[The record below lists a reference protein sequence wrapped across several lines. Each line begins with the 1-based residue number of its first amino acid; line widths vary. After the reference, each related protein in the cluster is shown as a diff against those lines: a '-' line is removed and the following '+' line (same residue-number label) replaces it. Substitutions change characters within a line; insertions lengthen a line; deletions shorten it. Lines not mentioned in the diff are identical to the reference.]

1 MSKASVLQVNRPQKG
16 TPRSLNTLQAG
27 RAVACLAVLLFH
39 TNFTLSLPKYLG
51 REIFPVFGV
60 GGAGVQFFFVLSGF
74 VILLAHRKDI
84 DRPSKVREF
93 LWKRFRRVYPV
104 LWIVLLLVIPA
115 FLLVPS
121 YGTGKELG
129 FGSIVPAF
137 LLSPSQQDYLLKP
150 MWTLRHEV
158 LFYLIFSVSIWRR
171 RTGFAI
177 GAIWLLLSAIVPWLH
192 LDFPWSFLF
201 SSNHLLFAFGIL
213 ACLAFQSAQVPR
225 SAALTA
231 AVIGAIAFSS
241 VWFIDLYKVL
251 TIRDALNVLY
261 GLGAALMV
269 LGLAV
274 LERDRGLWVPETLT
288 FLGEAS
294 YSIYLVHF
302 PALSA
307 AIKVTLMLNR
317 LLRAPAPIVFVTA
330 ASAALGAGV
339 LFHLAIERPLMV
351 QLTRRSKLLEPT
363 AVTV

>member
-1 MSKASVLQVNRPQKG
+1 M

-51 REIFPVFGV
+51 REIFPIVGV
-60 GGAGVQFFFVLSGF
+60 GGAGVQYFFVLSGF

-84 DRPSKVREF
+84 DKPSKVAEF
-93 LWKRFRRVYPV
+93 LWKRFRRVYPL
-104 LWIVLLLVIPA
+104 LWIVLLLVIPV

-137 LLSPSQQDYLLKP
+137 LLSPSPQDYLLKP

-171 RTGFAI
+171 RIGFAV
-177 GAIWLLLSAIVPWLH
+177 GGIWIALGAIVPWFH

-201 SSNHLLFAFGIL
+201 SSNHFLFAFGML
-213 ACLAFQSAQVPR
+213 ACVAFQSGHVPR
-225 SAALTA
+225 SAALIATVA
-231 AVIGAIAFSS
+231 GAILFAN
-241 VWFIDLYKVL
+241 VWFVDLHRVL
-251 TIRDALNVLY
+251 TVRDALNVLY
-261 GLGAALMV
+261 GLAAALMV

-274 LERDRGLWVPETLT
+274 IERDRGLRVPGTLR

-307 AIKVTLMLNR
+307 AIKVALTLNK
-317 LLRAPAPIVFVTA
+317 LLRAPDTIVFVAT

-339 LFHLAIERPLMV
+339 LFHLAIERPLMLL
-351 QLTRRSKLLEPT
+351 LTKPKKIRERSVV
-363 AVTV
+363 AV

>member
-1 MSKASVLQVNRPQKG
+1 MA
-16 TPRSLNTLQAG
+16 PRSLNTLQAG

-39 TNFTLSLPKYLG
+39 TDVTLALPKYLG
-51 REIFPVFGV
+51 REIFPIFGV

-74 VILLAHRKDI
+74 VILLAHLKDI
-84 DRPSKVREF
+84 DKPSKVAEF
-93 LWKRFRRVYPV
+93 LWKRFRRVYPM
-104 LWIVLLLVIPA
+104 LWIVLLLVIPV

-137 LLSPSQQDYLLKP
+137 LLSPSSQDYLLKP

-171 RTGFAI
+171 RIGFAI
-177 GAIWLLLSAIVPWLH
+177 GGIWIALGAIVPWFH
-192 LDFPWSFLF
+192 LDFPWSFFF
-201 SSNHLLFAFGIL
+201 SSNHLLFAFGML
-213 ACLAFQSAQVPR
+213 ACLAFHSARVPR
-225 SAALTA
+225 SAALIATVA
-231 AVIGAIAFSS
+231 GAIAFAF
-241 VWFIDLYKVL
+241 VWFADLHKVL
-251 TIRDALNVLY
+251 TVRDALNVLY
-261 GLGAALMV
+261 GLAAALMV

-274 LERDRGLWVPETLT
+274 LERDRGLRVPGTLR

-307 AIKVTLMLNR
+307 AIKVTLTLSK
-317 LLRAPAPIVFVTA
+317 LLRAPDPIVFIAT

-339 LFHLAIERPLMV
+339 LFHLAIERPLML
-351 QLTRRSKLLEPT
+351 QLTKPGKIRERTVIT
-363 AVTV
+363 A

>member
-1 MSKASVLQVNRPQKG
+1 M
-16 TPRSLNTLQAG
+16 THRSLNTLQAG

-39 TNFTLSLPKYLG
+39 TNFTLALPKYLS
-51 REIFPVFGV
+51 REIFPSFGV
-60 GGAGVQFFFVLSGF
+60 GGAGVQYFFVLSGF

-84 DRPSKVREF
+84 DKPSKVAEF
-93 LWKRFRRVYPV
+93 LWKRFRRVYPM
-104 LWIVLLLVIPA
+104 LWIVLLLVIPV

-137 LLSPSQQDYLLKP
+137 LLSPSPQDYLLKP

-171 RTGFAI
+171 RIGFAI
-177 GAIWLLLSAIVPWLH
+177 GGIWIALGAIVPWFH

-201 SSNHLLFAFGIL
+201 SSNHLLFAFGML
-213 ACLAFQSAQVPR
+213 ACLAFQSAHVPR
-225 SAALTA
+225 SAAWIATVA
-231 AVIGAIAFSS
+231 GAIGFAI
-241 VWFIDLYKVL
+241 VWLADLHRVL
-251 TIRDALNVLY
+251 TLRDALNVLY
-261 GLGAALMV
+261 GLSAALMV

-274 LERDRGLWVPETLT
+274 IERDRGLRVPDTLR
-288 FLGEAS
+288 FVGEAS

-307 AIKVTLMLNR
+307 AIKVALILNK
-317 LLRAPAPIVFVTA
+317 LLRAPDTIVFIAT

-339 LFHLAIERPLMV
+339 LFHLAIERPLMLL
-351 QLTRRSKLLEPT
+351 LTKPRKIRERSVI
-363 AVTV
+363 AI

>member
-1 MSKASVLQVNRPQKG
+1 MRKAVVLQKG
-16 TPRSLNTLQAG
+16 TTRSLNTLQAG

-84 DRPSKVREF
+84 DKPSKVAEF

-104 LWIVLLLVIPA
+104 LWIVLLLVTPV
-115 FLLVPS
+115 FLFVPS

-129 FGSIVPAF
+129 FGSIVGAF

-158 LFYLIFSVSIWRR
+158 LFYLTFSVSIWNRR
-171 RTGFAI
+171 IGFAI
-177 GAIWLLLSAIVPWLH
+177 GGIWIALGAIVPWFH

-201 SSNHLLFAFGIL
+201 SSNHLLFAFGML
-213 ACLAFQSAQVPR
+213 ACFAFQSAQVPR
-225 SAALTA
+225 SAALIATVA
-231 AVIGAIAFSS
+231 GAIGFASA
-241 VWFIDLYKVL
+241 WFADLYQVI
-251 TIRDALNVLY
+251 TVRDALNVLY
-261 GLGAALMV
+261 GLAAALLV

-274 LERDRGLWVPETLT
+274 LERDRGLWVPGTLT

-294 YSIYLVHF
+294 YSIYLVHY

-307 AIKVTLMLNR
+307 AIKVTLTMNK
-317 LLRAPAPIVFVTA
+317 LLHAPAPIVFIAA

-351 QLTRRSKLLEPT
+351 QLTKPRKIRERSV
-363 AVTV
+363 VTVSG

>member
-1 MSKASVLQVNRPQKG
+1 M

-27 RAVACLAVLLFH
+27 RAAACLAVLLFH

-51 REIFPVFGV
+51 REVFPIFGV

-74 VILLAHRKDI
+74 VILLVHQKDI
-84 DRPSKVREF
+84 DKPSKVAEF
-93 LWKRFRRVYPV
+93 LWKRFRRVYPL
-104 LWIVLLLVIPA
+104 LWIVLLLVIPV

-137 LLSPSQQDYLLKP
+137 LLSPAPQDYLLKP

-158 LFYLIFSVSIWRR
+158 LFYLIFCVSIWRR
-171 RTGFAI
+171 QIGFAA
-177 GAIWLLLSAIVPWLH
+177 GGIWIALSAIVPWFH
-192 LDFPWSFLF
+192 LDFPWSFFF
-201 SSNHLLFAFGIL
+201 SSNHLLFAFGML
-213 ACLAFQSAQVPR
+213 ACLAFKSAQVPR
-225 SAALTA
+225 SAALIATVA
-231 AVIGAIAFSS
+231 GAIAFAN
-241 VWFIDLYKVL
+241 VWFADLYRVL
-251 TIRDALNVLY
+251 PIRDALNVLY
-261 GLGAALMV
+261 GLAAALMV

-274 LERDRGLWVPETLT
+274 LERDWGLRVPGTLT

-307 AIKVTLMLNR
+307 ATKVTLSLNK
-317 LLRAPAPIVFVTA
+317 LLRAPDSIVFITA

-339 LFHLAIERPLMV
+339 LFHLAVEKPLML
-351 QLTRRSKLLEPT
+351 QLTKPRKVRERSV
-363 AVTV
+363 VTV